1 MHELFS
7 FRINELKCLD
17 EKYKT
22 QSDCLIQGV
31 SSINNLRSNT
41 LLFVNRLRADG
52 LDKLQKVSRCV
63 ILANRRQETE
73 FECLKD
79 KHVVFFVTNPR
90 LEYAKMLQF
99 ILKQTTVCSAER
111 CLAMH
116 VGDNFKLGENAFI
129 ASQVIIGNN
138 VSIGN
143 SCKIKAGAIIND
155 NVQIG
160 DGTVIREHAVI
171 GGDGFGFER
180 DENGIPIR
188 IPHLGGVVIG
198 RNVEIGAFSTI
209 CAGTIEPTIIEDYT
223 KIDDHVHIAH
233 NCHIGSKCLI
243 TACAEV
249 SGSVRIEDKTWVGPQ
264 SAIIEKTHI
273 GENCLV
279 GIGAIVTRRVEDGS
293 IVAGNPAKTL
303 EMIKKEKD
311 VYERLA
317 AEVERK
323 DLKK

>member
-1 MHELFS
+1 M
-7 FRINELKCLD
+7 
-17 EKYKT
+17 
-22 QSDCLIQGV
+22 
-31 SSINNLRSNT
+31 
-41 LLFVNRLRADG
+41 
-52 LDKLQKVSRCV
+52 LDKLQKISCCV
-63 ILANRRQETE
+63 ILANRSQETE
-73 FECLKD
+73 FECLND
-79 KHVVFFVTNPR
+79 KHVVFFVANPR

-99 ILKQTTVCSAER
+99 ILKKTTEYPNER
-111 CLAMH
+111 GLAMN
-116 VGDNFKLGENAFI
+116 VGDDFKLGENTFI

-155 NVQIG
+155 NVKIG

-180 DENGIPIR
+180 DEDGIPIR

-198 RNVEIGAFSTI
+198 RDVEIGAFSTI

-243 TACAEV
+243 TACAEI
-249 SGSVRIEDKTWVGPQ
+249 SGSVRIEDETWLGPQ

-273 GENCLV
+273 GKKCLV
-279 GIGAIVTRRVEDGS
+279 GIGAIVTRRVSDGS

-303 EMIKKEKD
+303 EMIKKEKEI
-311 VYERLA
+311 YAILTA
-317 AEVERK
+317 KVETK
-323 DLKK
+323 DLSK

>member
-17 EKYKT
+17 EKYET

-41 LLFVNRLRADG
+41 LLFVNRLRAEG

-63 ILANRRQETE
+63 ILANKRQKTE
-73 FECLKD
+73 LECLNE

-99 ILKQTTVCSAER
+99 ILKQTTVYPAER

-129 ASQVIIGNN
+129 ASRVIIGNN
-138 VSIGN
+138 VIIGN
-143 SCKIKAGAIIND
+143 SCSIKAGAIIND

-171 GGDGFGFER
+171 RHFE
-180 DENGIPIR
+180 PI
-188 IPHLGGVVIG
+188 
-198 RNVEIGAFSTI
+198 
-209 CAGTIEPTIIEDYT
+209 
-223 KIDDHVHIAH
+223 
-233 NCHIGSKCLI
+233 
-243 TACAEV
+243 
-249 SGSVRIEDKTWVGPQ
+249 
-264 SAIIEKTHI
+264 
-273 GENCLV
+273 
-279 GIGAIVTRRVEDGS
+279 
-293 IVAGNPAKTL
+293 
-303 EMIKKEKD
+303 
-311 VYERLA
+311 
-317 AEVERK
+317 
-323 DLKK
+323 